1 MNPTTVL
8 GIIDFL
14 LIATIVIKTYVLV
27 SRKYTGVFYKLVES
41 GGLILFIL
49 SLLIDFILSLLID
62 QFILMCIK

>member
-8 GIIDFL
+8 YIIDFL
-14 LIATIVIKTYVLV
+14 LILTIAINIYVLV
-27 SRKYTGVFYKLVES
+27 SKKYTGIFYKLVES

-49 SLLIDFILSLLID
+49 SLLVD

>member
-14 LIATIVIKTYVLV
+14 LIATIVINIYVLV
-27 SRKYTGVFYKLVES
+27 SKKYTGIFYKLVKS

-49 SLLIDFILSLLID
+49 SLLVD

>member
-14 LIATIVIKTYVLV
+14 LIATIVINIYVLV
-27 SRKYTGVFYKLVES
+27 SKKYTGVFYKLVES

-49 SLLIDFILSLLID
+49 SLLVD
-62 QFILMCIK
+62 QFILLCIK

>member
-14 LIATIVIKTYVLV
+14 LIATIVINIYVLV
-27 SRKYTGVFYKLVES
+27 SKKYTGVFYKLVES

-49 SLLIDFILSLLID
+49 SLLVD

>member
-14 LIATIVIKTYVLV
+14 LIATIVINIYVFV
-27 SRKYTGVFYKLVES
+27 SKKYTGVFYKLVES

-49 SLLIDFILSLLID
+49 SLLVD

>member
-14 LIATIVIKTYVLV
+14 LIATIVINIYVLV
-27 SRKYTGVFYKLVES
+27 SKKDTGVFYKLVES

-49 SLLIDFILSLLID
+49 SLLVD
-62 QFILMCIK
+62 QFILICIK

>member
-14 LIATIVIKTYVLV
+14 LIATIVINIYVLV
-27 SRKYTGVFYKLVES
+27 SKKYTGIFYKLVES

-49 SLLIDFILSLLID
+49 SLLVD